1 MNKES
6 ECGGLTWPNKWH
18 PFSSSSCCELIERD
32 KRSKEGRDQY
42 NFISNGSARESG
54 LDDFAKW
61 IS

>member
-1 MNKES
+1 M
-6 ECGGLTWPNKWH
+6 WPNKWH

-32 KRSKEGRDQY
+32 KRSKEGRDQQ